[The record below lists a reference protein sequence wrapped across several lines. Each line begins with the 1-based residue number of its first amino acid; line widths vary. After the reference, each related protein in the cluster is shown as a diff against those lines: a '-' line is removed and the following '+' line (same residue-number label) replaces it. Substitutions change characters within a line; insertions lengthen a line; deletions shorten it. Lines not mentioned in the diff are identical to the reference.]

1 MILVLAALA
10 SLAGD
15 PDGVVTTAPNDTAAL
30 ARALTAPEPVVAATP
45 TSQDA
50 APHDLTTDE
59 QIERWLA
66 ARTRSDAA
74 PYAEDDLVGAPEERK
89 MHGVVSAGIGT
100 GGYRSFGAAV
110 TLPIGEQADLTVAYS
125 EGRNLPYGYGY
136 GPGAL
141 DGYGYGYGYGR
152 LGGFG
157 YDPHRVGRSRSVA
170 VGLDWSN
177 SRDRRDEPWREQ
189 RLESMLND

>member
-15 PDGVVTTAPNDTAAL
+15 PEGVVTTARDDTAAL
-30 ARALTAPEPVVAATP
+30 AQAMSAPEPVATATP

-50 APHDLTTDE
+50 APHDLATDE
-59 QIERWLA
+59 QINQWLA
-66 ARTRSDAA
+66 GRARSDAE

-110 TLPIGEQADLTVAYS
+110 SVPIGDQADLTVAYS
-125 EGRNLPYGYGY
+125 EGRNLPYSYGYGY
-136 GPGAL
+136 EPG
-141 DGYGYGYGYGR
+141 GFGGYGYGR
-152 LGGFG
+152 WRGDLHTEGCGRGAEGPADVAGSTRYFGG
-157 YDPHRVGRSRSVA
+157 VGSGGGGA
-170 VGLDWSN
+170 
-177 SRDRRDEPWREQ
+177 REDQ
-189 RLESMLND
+189 RA

>member
-1 MILVLAALA
+1 
-10 SLAGD
+10 
-15 PDGVVTTAPNDTAAL
+15 
-30 ARALTAPEPVVAATP
+30 
-45 TSQDA
+45 
-50 APHDLTTDE
+50 
-59 QIERWLA
+59 
-66 ARTRSDAA
+66 
-74 PYAEDDLVGAPEERK
+74 
-89 MHGVVSAGIGT
+89 MHGVVSAGLGT

-110 TLPIGEQADLTVAYS
+110 TMPIGEQADLTVAYS

-141 DGYGYGYGYGR
+141 DGYGYGR

-177 SRDRRDEPWREQ
+177 SRDQRDEPWREQ

>member
-15 PDGVVTTAPNDTAAL
+15 PEGVVTTARDDTAAL
-30 ARALTAPEPVVAATP
+30 ARAMSAPEPVVTATP

-59 QIERWLA
+59 QINRWLA
-66 ARTRSDAA
+66 SRASSDAA

-110 TLPIGEQADLTVAYS
+110 TMPIGDQADLTVAYS

-136 GPGAL
+136 GGF
-141 DGYGYGYGYGR
+141 DGYGYGR
-152 LGGFG
+152 HGGFG
-157 YDPHRVGRSRSVA
+157 YDHQRVGRSRSVA

>member
-74 PYAEDDLVGAPEERK
+74 PYAEDDLVGSPEERK

-110 TLPIGEQADLTVAYS
+110 TMPIGEQADLTVAYS

-136 GPGAL
+136 EPG
-141 DGYGYGYGYGR
+141 GFGGYGYGR
-152 LGGFG
+152 PGGFE

>member
-74 PYAEDDLVGAPEERK
+74 PYAEDDLVGSPEERK

-110 TLPIGEQADLTVAYS
+110 TMPIGEQADLTVAYS

-136 GPGAL
+136 EPG
-141 DGYGYGYGYGR
+141 GFGGYGYGR
-152 LGGFG
+152 PGGFE

-177 SRDRRDEPWREQ
+177 SRDRREEPWREQ

>member
-15 PDGVVTTAPNDTAAL
+15 PEGVVTTARDDTAAL
-30 ARALTAPEPVVAATP
+30 AQAMSAPEPVATATP

-50 APHDLTTDE
+50 APHDLATDE
-59 QIERWLA
+59 QINQWLA
-66 ARTRSDAA
+66 GRARSDAE

-110 TLPIGEQADLTVAYS
+110 SVPIGDQADLTVAYS
-125 EGRNLPYGYGY
+125 EGRNLPYSYGYGY
-136 GPGAL
+136 EPG
-141 DGYGYGYGYGR
+141 GFGGYGYGR
-152 LGGFG
+152 PGGFE

-177 SRDRRDEPWREQ
+177 SRDRREEPWREQ